1 MLIVSIVALK
11 LMYQLFIIQFSG
23 MFAKFRKATIS
34 FVIYI
39 RPPVYQSAW
48 NNSTTTGRIFMQIGS
63 SVFSE
68 NLSRKF
74 NFH

>member
-1 MLIVSIVALK
+1 MLIISIVALK

-23 MFAKFRKATIS
+23 AFAKLRKATIS
-34 FVIYI
+34 VVIYI
-39 RPPVYQSAW
+39 HPSVDLSAW
-48 NNSTTTGRIFMQIGS
+48 NNSTTTGRIFMQIDS